1 MSVAFK
7 SSQLTVTPGDSITS
21 RLGDSPSRTGGLAGQ
36 KNANKNEANILDQTR
51 LANWPKRELFL
62 VQPRQP
68 WKPQVANG
76 PILPVG

>member
-7 SSQLTVTPGDSITS
+7 SSQLTVRPGDSITS
-21 RLGDSPSRTGGLAGQ
+21 GGGSRTGGLAGQ